1 MEALFQAKLIFG
13 RRSMS
18 TILITHGIPKEGF
31 HLLQEHTV
39 IMPPPLQAFS
49 EAELLHHAPA
59 ADAIVA
65 GGRVSGDVIR
75 AARKL
80 KIIANYGAGYDAVD
94 VQAAKEKGVPV
105 TNIPE
110 TVTQDTAELALGLML
125 SVSRR
130 IGEMNLRMRK
140 EAPEILFGMGRYMGQ
155 SLRGKTLGI
164 IGCGRIGSR
173 TAQLAKAFGMQVMG
187 YSRRGCDPAVATP
200 VPFDA
205 LLEKADIISLH
216 CPLTEETRRLIGKSA
231 FAKMKDGVLLIN
243 TARGAVVDTDEL
255 LEALKSGK
263 VAGAGLDV
271 FPDEPRVPA
280 SLLQHDQMVCTPH
293 VGTNTALT
301 RFEMAE
307 ACSRQILDV
316 FSGKRPVSIVNG
328 L

>member
-1 MEALFQAKLIFG
+1 MEALFQTKLIFG

-94 VQAAKEKGVPV
+94 VQAAKEAGVPV

-140 EAPEILFGMGRYMGQ
+140 EAPQTLFGMGRYMGQ

-173 TAQLAKAFGMQVMG
+173 TAQLAKAFGMQAMG
-187 YSRRGCDPAVATP
+187 YSRKGCDPSVARP
-200 VPFDA
+200 VSMDT
-205 LLEKADIISLH
+205 LLQEADVLSLH
-216 CPLTEETRRLIGKSA
+216 CPLTDETRGLINDAA
-231 FAKMKDGVLLIN
+231 FEKMKTGVILIN
-243 TARGAVVDTDEL
+243 TARGAVVDTPSL
-255 LEALKSGK
+255 LRALESGK
-263 VAGAGLDV
+263 VWAAGLDV
-271 FPDEPRVPA
+271 FPDEPHIPPALLSHERV
-280 SLLQHDQMVCTPH
+280 VCTPH
-293 VGTNTALT
+293 IGTNTALT

-307 ACSRQILDV
+307 GCSRQILDALA
-316 FSGKRPVSIVNG
+316 GKRPENIVNG